1 MDLTNKRIVIMIK
14 AVLIDSLIVDQLTRE
29 EVAMIVNNYNFIRGT
44 RTNLAEAVKKNQDTH
59 R

>member
-1 MDLTNKRIVIMIK
+1 MIK